1 MARLENWTVF
11 DNVSRCT
18 SICFHPQLY
27 PPLSE
32 YVRLFEELNGGR
44 VMVRKAM
51 CEVYFHGSYYSN
63 VMKFSPISEEMV
75 LPPFQECYGTSNK
88 NNFFSDIV

>member
-1 MARLENWTVF
+1 MLWCLF
-11 DNVSRCT
+11 S
-18 SICFHPQLY
+18 
-27 PPLSE
+27 PPILCE
-32 YVRLFEELNGGR
+32 YVRLFEEWNGGM
-44 VMVRKAM
+44 VMVWKAI

-63 VMKFSPISEEMV
+63 VMKFSPSSEEMA